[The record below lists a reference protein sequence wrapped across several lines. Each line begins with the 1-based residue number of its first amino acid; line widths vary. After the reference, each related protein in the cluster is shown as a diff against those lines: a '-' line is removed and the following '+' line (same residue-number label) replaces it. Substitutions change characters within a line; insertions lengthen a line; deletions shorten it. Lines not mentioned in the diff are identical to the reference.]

1 MESSE
6 VSAGTRRAAG
16 ASEPDE
22 AALLA
27 GLRAGE
33 DAAYETLLRE
43 YSGRM
48 LAVARRFMGS
58 EDDARE
64 AVQEAFVSAFKAMDR
79 FEGDSRISTWLH
91 RIVVNACL
99 MKLRSRRRKPEESID
114 DLLPKFAENG
124 HLDVSGA
131 GWEGADAL
139 IERDETRALV
149 RESIERLPEA
159 YRTVLLLRDI
169 EELDTKQTAEAL
181 GLSKAAVKTRL
192 HRARQALRQLLDEH
206 FSDSRDAGG
215 EERRG

>member
-1 MESSE
+1 M
-6 VSAGTRRAAG
+6 
-16 ASEPDE
+16 SEPDE
-22 AALLA
+22 VALLA

-33 DAAYETLLRE
+33 DAAYETLLRA

-58 EDDARE
+58 DDDARE

-99 MKLRSRRRKPEESID
+99 MKLRTRRRKPEESID
-114 DLLPKFAENG
+114 DLLPRFAENG
-124 HLDVSGA
+124 HLEVSGA

-139 IERDETRALV
+139 IERGETRMRV
-149 RESIERLPEA
+149 RDAIDRLPEA

-169 EELDTKQTAEAL
+169 EELDTEQTAEAL

-192 HRARQALRQLLDEH
+192 HRARQALRQLLDEY
-206 FSDSRDAGG
+206 FTLSSEEGG
-215 EERRG
+215 EEPSG

>member
-1 MESSE
+1 
-6 VSAGTRRAAG
+6 V
-16 ASEPDE
+16 SEPDE
-22 AALLA
+22 VALLA

-33 DAAYETLLRE
+33 DAAYETLLRA

-58 EDDARE
+58 DDDARE

-99 MKLRSRRRKPEESID
+99 MKLRTRRRKPEESID
-114 DLLPKFAENG
+114 DLLPRFAENG
-124 HLDVSGA
+124 HLEVSGA

-139 IERDETRALV
+139 IERGETRTRV
-149 RESIERLPEA
+149 RDAIDRLPEA

-169 EELDTKQTAEAL
+169 EELDTEQTAEAL

-192 HRARQALRQLLDEH
+192 HRARQALRQLLDEY
-206 FSDSRDAGG
+206 FTLSSEEGG
-215 EERRG
+215 EEPSG

>member
-16 ASEPDE
+16 ALEPDD

-33 DAAYETLLRE
+33 DAAYETLLRA

-99 MKLRSRRRKPEESID
+99 MKLRTRRRKPEESID

-169 EELDTKQTAEAL
+169 EELDTEQTAEAL

-206 FSDSRDAGG
+206 FSHSKDAGG

>member
-1 MESSE
+1 M
-6 VSAGTRRAAG
+6 SAGTRRAAG
-16 ASEPDE
+16 ALEPDD
-22 AALLA
+22 AALLV

-33 DAAYETLLRE
+33 DAAYETLLRA

-99 MKLRSRRRKPEESID
+99 MKLRTRRRKPEESID

-169 EELDTKQTAEAL
+169 EELDTEQTAEAL

-206 FSDSRDAGG
+206 FSHSKDAGG